1 MDENILSYI
10 LYDNTEEKLK
20 ALVTISKEEGITSIE
35 YTDTDGKK
43 IEINGNGKKKISMDI
58 KVEACKDIN
67 FKITSNNEE
76 ITETINVPSNYI
88 NDYINISKS
97 EETST
102 NTIFNYNV
110 EYNTDLSPEEE
121 YYKLGRDT
129 KT

>member
-1 MDENILSYI
+1 
-10 LYDNTEEKLK
+10 
-20 ALVTISKEEGITSIE
+20 
-35 YTDTDGKK
+35 
-43 IEINGNGKKKISMDI
+43 MDI